1 MARASLS
8 LSAFFFAGKYLSRI
22 SAPAFPN
29 AGLAGF
35 ELPGCDQAA
44 GVIGSAAVCILAALV
59 AELVVRSAGLRG
71 IWPACKVKAMTTGEP
86 TRGR

>member
-1 MARASLS
+1 MARSSLS

-22 SAPAFPN
+22 SAPTFPY

-71 IWPACKVKAMTTGEP
+71 IWPACEIKTMTAGKP
-86 TRGR
+86 ADW